1 MKQTLSFLN
10 FMLSILIFLSS
21 GASAIAETAG
31 NSSDRAPTSPAE
43 LAFAEEG
50 QRLLKEMI
58 DHGTSTI
65 GLLDLR
71 QLLSKSKSIVWRVRR
86 HGTLTGSGE
95 NRQTAEHLIE
105 ERQVTMS
112 QENLRIIPWRTRP
125 LLSLHETWGALGVED
140 EAYQRTLGLFI
151 YVYLKDELLDPRKFP
166 PGFRDAIAAQFDTIE
181 MRTQNPVYQLARG
194 GTSVGSGGDG
204 TALDFKAVLLL
215 FGHPITQMF
224 PELFNGSSLDL
235 LMKVLTARIEI
246 NSDTGVASPTFERES
261 GRIVIRIPGERWRKG
276 YEQPDANPL
285 SPTQWQMMIDT
296 LRQLEAYK

>member
-1 MKQTLSFLN
+1 MKQTLSFLG

-21 GASAIAETAG
+21 GASAIAETTE
-31 NSSDRAPTSPAE
+31 NSSDRAPTSTAE
-43 LAFAEEG
+43 RAFAEEG
-50 QRLLKEMI
+50 QRLLKEI
-58 DHGTSTI
+58 IEHGTSTI
-65 GLLDLR
+65 GRLDLR
-71 QLLSKSKSIVWRVRR
+71 ELLSKSKSIVWRVRS
-86 HGTLTGSGE
+86 HGTLNGSGE

-105 ERQVTMS
+105 ERQVTVS

-125 LLSLHETWGALGVED
+125 LVSLHETWGALGIED

-166 PGFRDAIAAQFDTIE
+166 RGFRNAIAAQFDTIE

-204 TALDFKAVLLL
+204 TALDFKIVLLL
-215 FGHPITQMF
+215 FGHPITQIF
-224 PELFNGSSLDL
+224 PEQFTGNSLDL
-235 LMKVLTARIEI
+235 LIKILKARIEI
-246 NSDTGVASPTFERES
+246 NSDTTVASPTFESVS

-276 YEQPDANPL
+276 YEQSDANLL
-285 SPTQWQMMIDT
+285 SVGQWQMMLDT